1 MEAKKNPKADLG
13 RFAGLFFEIGLV
25 VAFCAVL
32 GAFSY
37 TVQTRNLADF
47 GNLADV
53 IDDMELMP
61 ITHQTQ
67 TTPPPPPALPKVAEV
82 INIVEDEELDT
93 ELEVEDVEATQE
105 TRVDQIYRHEEEE
118 EEEDIP
124 FNTAEVMPQFPGG
137 DIALQKYIASH
148 LQYPLTAIEN
158 NTQGKVYVQF
168 VVNKRGDVENVSIVR
183 GVDAS
188 LNKEAIRVVESLPKF
203 SPGLQH
209 GKPVSVIYTV
219 PIYFKLN

>member
-37 TVQTRNLADF
+37 TVQERNLADF
-47 GNLADV
+47 GSLADV
-53 IDDMELMP
+53 IDEMELIP
-61 ITHQTQ
+61 VTTHR
-67 TTPPPPPALPKVAEV
+67 PEVVPPPAVPKVAEV
-82 INIVEDEELDT
+82 IHIIEDT
-93 ELEVEDVEATQE
+93 EPDDGFTVEDVEATQE
-105 TRVDQIYRHEEEE
+105 TAVAFVFRPEEDE

-124 FNTAEVMPQFPGG
+124 FNTAEVMPKFPGG

-148 LQYPLTAIEN
+148 VQYPASAREN
-158 NTQGKVYVQF
+158 SIQGKVYVQF
-168 VVNKRGDVENVSIVR
+168 VINKRGEVENVSIVR

-188 LNKEAIRVVESLPKF
+188 LDKESIRVVESLPKW

-209 GKPVSVIYTV
+209 GKPVSVYYTV

>member
-37 TVQTRNLADF
+37 TVQERNLADF
-47 GNLADV
+47 GSLADV
-53 IDDMELMP
+53 IDEMELIP
-61 ITHQTQ
+61 VTTHR
-67 TTPPPPPALPKVAEV
+67 PEVVPPPAVPKVAEV
-82 INIVEDEELDT
+82 IHIIEDT
-93 ELEVEDVEATQE
+93 EPDDGFTVEDVEATQE
-105 TRVDQIYRHEEEE
+105 TAVAFVFRPEEDE

-124 FNTAEVMPQFPGG
+124 FNTAEVMPKFPGG

-148 LQYPLTAIEN
+148 VQYPVSAREN
-158 NTQGKVYVQF
+158 NIQGKVYVQF
-168 VVNKRGDVENVSIVR
+168 VINKRGEVENVSIVR
-183 GVDAS
+183 GVESS
-188 LNKEAIRVVESLPKF
+188 LDKESIRVVESLPKW

-209 GKPVSVIYTV
+209 GKPVSVYYTV

>member
-1 MEAKKNPKADLG
+1 MEAKKNPQADLR

-37 TVQTRNLADF
+37 TVQVRNFADF
-47 GNLADV
+47 GSLSDV
-53 IDDMELMP
+53 IDEMDLIP

-67 TTPPPPPALPKVAEV
+67 VTPPPPPAVPKVAEV
-82 INIVEDEELDT
+82 IHIVEDT
-93 ELEVEDVEATQE
+93 EPDDGIEIEDVEATQE
-105 TRVDQIYRHEEEE
+105 TAVAYVYRPEEDE

-124 FNTAEVMPQFPGG
+124 FNIAEVMPQFPGG
-137 DIALQKYIASH
+137 DAALQKYLATH
-148 LQYPLTAIEN
+148 VQYPAIAREN
-158 NTQGKVYVQF
+158 NIQGKVYVQF
-168 VVNKRGDVENVSIVR
+168 VINKRGEVENVSAVR
-183 GVDAS
+183 GTDAS
-188 LNKEAIRVVESLPKF
+188 LIKEAIRVVESLPKW

-209 GKPVSVIYTV
+209 GKPVSVYYTV